1 MGFLIILVLWLAL
14 LTGVML
20 LPRLSTF
27 IDDYIPEYF
36 PADMSDWE
44 LLEAIVLMMPFIF
57 LLFVLY
63 GAFRWVTKM

>member
-1 MGFLIILVLWLAL
+1 MGFVVILVIWLAL
-14 LTGVML
+14 LTGIML

-27 IDDYIPEYF
+27 IDDYMPCF
-36 PADMSDWE
+36 PDDMTDWE
-44 LLEAIVLMMPFIF
+44 LLEAIVLLMPFIF